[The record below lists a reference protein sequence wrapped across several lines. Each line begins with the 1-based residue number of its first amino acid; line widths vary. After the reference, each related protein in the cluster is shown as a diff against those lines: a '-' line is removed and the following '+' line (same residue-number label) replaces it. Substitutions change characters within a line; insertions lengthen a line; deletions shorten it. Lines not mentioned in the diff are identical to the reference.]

1 MNQAEQ
7 NKGQKQ
13 DQKDK
18 PRFPNQGITWAL
30 VWVLVLASV
39 ALWLW
44 GQVMGRGS
52 FKDTA
57 GD

>member
-18 PRFPNQGITWAL
+18 SRFPNQGITWAL

-39 ALWLW
+39 ALCLW
-44 GQVMGRGS
+44 GQFMGSVS

-57 GD
+57 GE